1 MITLRLREA
10 TSSRPDYDLFEG
22 MYKVFRYAEIDDKTI
37 PRTSGTLTTFEAYL
51 EYITNKG
58 NILFIQEDG
67 TDKVIGYFI
76 MSWYEDGGARVNE
89 MYITEDN
96 QRKGYG
102 KKAVKALIALVKEEG
117 FKWVE
122 LMSYSI
128 ATDNFWSA
136 CNFRYTGS
144 NDEYKFHIK

>member
-1 MITLRLREA
+1 MITLQLREA
-10 TSSRPDYDLFEG
+10 QASLTDYELFDKL
-22 MYKVFRYAEIDDKTI
+22 YKFFRYAEIDGKTI
-37 PRTSGTLTTFEAYL
+37 PRNNAELSSLETYL
-51 EYITNKG
+51 EYIRTKG
-58 NILFIQEDG
+58 NILFIQEEE
-67 TDKVIGYFI
+67 TNNVVGYFI
-76 MSWYEDGGARVNE
+76 MAWFDDGGARIRE
-89 MYITEDN
+89 MYIAEED

-102 KKAVKALIALVKEEG
+102 KKAVKELIKLVKEEG